1 MKDYAA
7 ACKFP
12 KMMMGDVVVPRLILG
27 HLPFVGES
35 YQGPERNKEYAT
47 RFSDIRNSI
56 QILRLSVEEYGLT
69 VAAAGIMGSEE
80 GLGGLYLKAIKE
92 VERITETEI
101 ALIPCVQIPLS
112 IGRRP
117 VDAYRRWMTYY
128 EIEKRTTDELARRY
142 LQDPILECRAGWDM
156 QFKEALRIYKPYGRD
171 EIRDLQID
179 MAEID
184 GAISN
189 LSDFKVLFLEL
200 GSETDFLT
208 MTGRVDL
215 LGSLVDHIRGDLGH
229 RVLLGTHHAGSTIP
243 LLEGSSVKFEGYVTP
258 VNKLGIMMFPT
269 MDGALVALRGSG
281 RPIIA
286 IKPLAGGRIR
296 PREALEYVY
305 GDLGMDFCMVGVGS
319 EGEAVEDFTIA
330 SEILR
335 GWATA
340 SR

>member
-1 MKDYAA
+1 MKGMRDYAA

-12 KMMMGDVVVPRLILG
+12 KMMMGGVVVPRLILG

-56 QILRLSVEEYGLT
+56 EILRLSVERYGLT
-69 VAAAGIMGSEE
+69 VAAAGMMGSGE
-80 GLGGLYLKAIKE
+80 GLGGLFLKAIKE
-92 VERITETEI
+92 AERITETEI

-112 IGRRP
+112 IGRRQ

-142 LQDPILECRAGWDM
+142 LEDPILGCRVGWS
-156 QFKEALRIYKPYGRD
+156 QRFKEALQKSKSYGRD
-171 EIRDLQID
+171 EIRVLQID

-184 GAISN
+184 GAISI
-189 LSDFKVLFLEL
+189 LSGFKVLFLEL

-215 LGSLVDHIRGDLGH
+215 LRSLVDHIRDDYGH
-229 RVLLGTHHAGSTIP
+229 GVLLGTHHAGSTIP
-243 LLEGSSVKFEGYVTP
+243 LLEESGVKFEGYVTP

-269 MDGALVALRGSG
+269 MNGALVALRGSG

-286 IKPLAGGRIR
+286 IKPLAGGRIG

-305 GDLGMDFCMVGVGS
+305 RELGMDFCMIGVGS
-319 EGEAVEDFTIA
+319 ESEAVEDFAVA

-335 GWATA
+335 G
-340 SR
+340 